1 MGGRKGRCIMARL
14 IFFDDTHTYQV
25 DDEEFPSVSE
35 ISRFASREI
44 YGEVSQYNLDI
55 ACSRGSEVHKATEI
69 LDKYGKCECAEDIE
83 PYIRAYVKFRKDFGI
98 KDYAYIEKALANEE
112 LKYAGTIDRIYKVD
126 EVFINALKENC
137 NEFVM
142 IDENGKVVKKK
153 GETIVDVGSFAI
165 IDLKSSSVVQNVLA
179 LIQLN
184 AYRLSAEHNG
194 LGEVQALFILHLGKD
209 GKYKFIGYELNENLF
224 RACLFLHKALQKKK
238 RIKKENTEN
247 E

>member
-1 MGGRKGRCIMARL
+1 MARL
-14 IFFDDTHTYQV
+14 IFFDDTHTYTV
-25 DDEEFPSVSE
+25 DGEEFPSVSE
-35 ISRFASREI
+35 ISRFASREV
-44 YGEVSQYNLDI
+44 YGDVSQFNLDN
-55 ACSRGSEVHKATEI
+55 ACSRGSAVHKATEI
-69 LDKYGKCECAEDIE
+69 LDKYGKCECDEDIE

-98 KDYAYIEKALANEE
+98 KDYAHIEKALAHEE
-112 LKYAGTIDRIYKVD
+112 LKYAGTIDRIYTID
-126 EVFINALKENC
+126 EKFAEAVSENC
-137 NEFVM
+137 KDFVFV
-142 IDENGKVVKKK
+142 DENGKVEKRK
-153 GETIVDVGSFAI
+153 GNFEIRKDGIAI
-165 IDLKSSSVVQNVLA
+165 IDLKSSSVVQNALA

-238 RIKKENTEN
+238 RVKKENTEN

>member
-1 MGGRKGRCIMARL
+1 MARL
-14 IFFDDTHTYQV
+14 IFFDDTHTYTV
-25 DDEEFPSVSE
+25 DGEEFPSVSE
-35 ISRFASREI
+35 IIRFASREV
-44 YGEVSQYNLDI
+44 YGDVSQFNLDN
-55 ACSRGSEVHKATEI
+55 ACSRGSAVHKATEI
-69 LDKYGKCECAEDIE
+69 LDKYGKCECDEDIE
-83 PYIRAYVKFRKDFGI
+83 PYIRAYVQFRKDFGI
-98 KDYAYIEKALANEE
+98 KDYAHIEKSLAHEE
-112 LKYAGTIDRIYKVD
+112 LKYAGTIDRIYTID
-126 EVFINALKENC
+126 EKFAEAVKEHCKDFVF
-137 NEFVM
+137 V
-142 IDENGKVVKKK
+142 DENGKVEKRK
-153 GETIVDVGSFAI
+153 GNFEIRKDGIAI

-238 RIKKENTEN
+238 RVKKENTEN